1 LFQLQEFT
9 MSLSRPFARSCVA
22 RPVWGLSL
30 LSLLVLSAC
39 CGSDDPATDGSM
51 RLAMTDTPACGY
63 DHIYVTV
70 LGAKVHQRA
79 SAVDGDEGW
88 YSFTT
93 PAFPKRVDL
102 LALNNGALE
111 ELGQVPLPAGTY
123 TQLRLLLAP
132 SGAQAPFANAVVI
145 SGGAGMPASER
156 LLTTPSA
163 QQSGLKLN
171 VNLQVQANQMADF
184 VLDFNACKS
193 VVVAGNSGK
202 HLLKPVMAVFPRM
215 ATGMA
220 VDGYLGNWTA
230 QTAVSLQLNGAVVR
244 STVPN
249 AGGYFM
255 LPYLPSTGS
264 GFDLVVSTPDRGTQV
279 VTSVPVTG
287 TAITRVG
294 SQAAPVVL
302 AASAGQSLSG
312 NASVGTGVPDATLE
326 ASQLVGVGRSVELAS
341 RRVDSETGGY
351 SFVLPTAPASTA
363 PYAAAPAGL
372 SWSPYAASAALYTV
386 RSAVPGLAT
395 QTGTA
400 DLSGGPVV
408 LNFAY

>member
-1 LFQLQEFT
+1 
-9 MSLSRPFARSCVA
+9 MSLSLAH
-22 RPVWGLSL
+22 PVWGLSL
-30 LSLLVLSAC
+30 LSVLVLSAC
-39 CGSDDPATDGSM
+39 GGSDDPATGSM
-51 RLAMTDTPACGY
+51 RLALTDTPACGY

-70 LGAKVHQRA
+70 LGAKVHR
-79 SAVDGDEGW
+79 SANVVDGDDGW

-93 PAFPKRVDL
+93 PGFPKRVDL
-102 LALNNGALE
+102 LALNNGVLE

-123 TQLRLLLAP
+123 TQLRLLLGA

-145 SGGAGMPASER
+145 SGAAGLPPSER

-171 VNLQVQANQMADF
+171 VNLQVQANQLADF

-202 HLLKPVMAVFPRM
+202 HLLKPVMAVFPRV

-220 VDGYLGNWTA
+220 VDGFVGNWTA
-230 QTAVSLQLNGAVVR
+230 QTAVSLQRDGAVVR
-244 STVPN
+244 STVPD
-249 AGGYFM
+249 ASGYFV
-255 LPYLPSTGS
+255 LPYLPGTGS

-279 VTSVPVTG
+279 VTSVPVTAA
-287 TAITRVG
+287 AITRVG
-294 SQAAPVVL
+294 SLAAPVAL

-312 NASVGTGVPDATLE
+312 TALAGTGVPDATLDV
-326 ASQLVGVGRSVELAS
+326 SQLVGVGKSVELAT

-351 SFVLPTAPASTA
+351 SLVLPTAPASTA

-372 SWSPYAASAALYTV
+372 SWSPYVTSAARYSV
-386 RSAVPGLAT
+386 RSVVPGLPT

>member
-1 LFQLQEFT
+1 
-9 MSLSRPFARSCVA
+9 MSLSLAQ
-22 RPVWGLSL
+22 PVWGLSL
-30 LSLLVLSAC
+30 LSVLVLSAC
-39 CGSDDPATDGSM
+39 GGSDDPATGSM

-70 LGAKVHQRA
+70 LGAKVHRSA
-79 SAVDGDEGW
+79 NAVDGDEGW

-93 PAFPKRVDL
+93 PGFPKRVDL
-102 LALNNGALE
+102 LALNNGVLE
-111 ELGQVPLPAGTY
+111 ELGQVPVPAGTY
-123 TQLRLLLAP
+123 TQLRLLLAA

-145 SGGAGMPASER
+145 SGGAGVPPSER

-171 VNLQVQANQMADF
+171 VNLQVQANQLADF

-202 HLLKPVMAVFPRM
+202 HLLKPVMAVFPRV

-220 VDGYLGNWTA
+220 VDGFVGNWTA
-230 QTAVSLQLNGAVVR
+230 QTAVSLQLDGAVVR
-244 STVPN
+244 STVPD
-249 AGGYFM
+249 ASGYFV
-255 LPYLPSTGS
+255 LPYLPGTGN

-287 TAITRVG
+287 AAITRVG
-294 SQAAPVVL
+294 SLAAPVAL

-312 NASVGTGVPDATLE
+312 TALAGTGVPDATLDV
-326 ASQLVGVGRSVELAS
+326 SQVVGVGKSVELAT
-341 RRVDSETGGY
+341 RRVDSETGAY
-351 SFVLPTAPASTA
+351 SFVLPTVPPSTA

-372 SWSPYAASAALYTV
+372 SWSPYVASAARFTL
-386 RSAVPGLAT
+386 RSVVPGQPT
-395 QTGTA
+395 QTGSA